1 MSIDGHTDFPKRNA
15 AAASNRGSASSNRV
29 GKATGSAIVVAVGS
43 AALLTAVLWP
53 VESVDHGPDICPF
66 RMLTGLPCPGCG
78 LTRSW
83 VHLMHGDVGGAFAF
97 NVFGPLTLALTAVA
111 VVLAV
116 WRLVAGRAALQKLR
130 VRRLL
135 PIVLTLVGIW
145 LVYGVA
151 RIVDAAVG
159 WGVFPTVA

>member
-1 MSIDGHTDFPKRNA
+1 MSIDGHTDAPNRDT
-15 AAASNRGSASSNRV
+15 AAASTRGGGV
-29 GKATGSAIVVAVGS
+29 TGPAIVAAVGS

-66 RMLTGLPCPGCG
+66 RMMTGLPCPGCG

-83 VHLMHGDVGGAFAF
+83 VHLMHGDVGGALAF
-97 NVFGPLTLALTAVA
+97 NPFGPLTLAVTAVA

-116 WRLVAGRAALQKLR
+116 WRLAAGRTAVQRLR

-159 WGVFPTVA
+159 WGVFPTVV